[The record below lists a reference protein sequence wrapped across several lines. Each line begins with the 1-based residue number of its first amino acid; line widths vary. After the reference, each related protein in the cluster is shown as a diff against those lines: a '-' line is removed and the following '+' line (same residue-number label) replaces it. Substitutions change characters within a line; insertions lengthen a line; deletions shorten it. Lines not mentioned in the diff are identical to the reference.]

1 MARIT
6 HWTIK
11 IKWNDGSEEY
21 VDDIPNYVANQVD
34 VWLTQLEDI
43 KEKEEKIDNVVN
55 QIFS

>member
-21 VDDIPNYVANQVD
+21 VDDIPIYVASQVD

>member
-55 QIFS
+55 